1 MTINRNTKL
10 AIGAI
15 LALTALA
22 VIGGLIFR
30 GEYATTQGAT
40 RTFTINDN
48 FTSVRKVLVR
58 TDSAKQI
65 VTMGG
70 GSEFVSQ
77 QWQTVGADPGGTLR
91 DLIDDPNWR
100 LELHGTLKVLT
111 KDSYIGEHVIALE
124 QHVVITP
131 DSLVSEVHLK
141 EPTARLKKYDMTT
154 KFARDPQSGN
164 TVVDLSL
171 TQEILTHAP
180 WFAHGIADRRV
191 LASVEQ
197 TLANQEEAIR
207 KVIAENIGDVPI
219 FPLR

>member
-1 MTINRNTKL
+1 MAVSRNTKL
-10 AIGAI
+10 AVGAI
-15 LALTALA
+15 LGVTALA
-22 VIGGLIFR
+22 VVAGLLFR

-40 RTFTINDN
+40 RSFTINDN
-48 FTSVRKVLVR
+48 FTGVRKVLVR

-70 GSEFVSQ
+70 GSEFISQ
-77 QWQTVGADPGGTLR
+77 KWQTGGADVGSLR
-91 DLIDDPNWR
+91 ELVEDPNWR
-100 LELHGTLKVLT
+100 IELHGTLKVLT
-111 KDSYIGEHVIALE
+111 KDDYIGEHEITLD
-124 QHVVITP
+124 QHVVITS

-154 KFARDPQSGN
+154 KFGRDPQTDN

-171 TQEILTHAP
+171 TQEILTDAP

-191 LASVEQ
+191 LASVER
-197 TLANQEEAIR
+197 TLANQETAIQ
-207 KVIAENIGDVPI
+207 KVIADNIADVPL

>member
-15 LALTALA
+15 LTITVLA
-22 VIGGLIFR
+22 VVGGLLFR
-30 GEYATTQGAT
+30 GEYATTQGAA
-40 RTFTINDN
+40 RTFTI
-48 FTSVRKVLVR
+48 
-58 TDSAKQI
+58 
-65 VTMGG
+65 
-70 GSEFVSQ
+70 SEFVSQ

-131 DSLVSEVHLK
+131 DSLVSEVRLK
-141 EPTARLKKYDMTT
+141 EPTARLKNYDMTT
-154 KFARDPQSGN
+154 RFARDPQSGN

-191 LASVEQ
+191 LASVET

-207 KVIAENIGDVPI
+207 KVIAENIGNVPV

>member
-1 MTINRNTKL
+1 MAISRNTKL
-10 AIGAI
+10 AVGAI
-15 LALTALA
+15 LGVAALA
-22 VIGGLIFR
+22 VVGGLVFR

-40 RTFTINDN
+40 RSFKIDDN
-48 FTSVRKVLVR
+48 FTGVRKVLVR
-58 TDSAKQI
+58 TDAAKQI

-70 GSEFVSQ
+70 GSTFVSQ
-77 QWQTVGADPGGTLR
+77 DWQTVGGDPGGTLR
-91 DLIDDPNWR
+91 DLIEDPNWR

-111 KDSYIGEHVIALE
+111 KDEYIGEHEISLD
-124 QHVVITP
+124 QRVVITP

-154 KFARDPQSGN
+154 KFARDPQTGN

-171 TQEILTHAP
+171 TQEILTDAP

-191 LASVEQ
+191 LASVER
-197 TLANQEEAIR
+197 TLANQETAIR
-207 KVIAENIGDVPI
+207 KVIADNIADVPL

>member
-1 MTINRNTKL
+1 MAMSRNTKL
-10 AIGAI
+10 AIGVIVGVA
-15 LALTALA
+15 ALA
-22 VIGGLIFR
+22 VVGGLVFR

-40 RTFTINDN
+40 RSFRIDDN
-48 FTSVRKVLVR
+48 FTGVRKVLVR

-65 VTMGG
+65 VAMGG
-70 GSEFVSQ
+70 GSTFISQ
-77 QWQTVGADPGGTLR
+77 DWQTVGGDAGPLR
-91 DLIDDPNWR
+91 ELIEDPNWR

-111 KDSYIGEHVIALE
+111 KDEYIGEHEISLD
-124 QHVVITP
+124 QRVVITP

-154 KFARDPQSGN
+154 KFNRDPQSGN

-171 TQEILTHAP
+171 TQEILTDAP
-180 WFAHGIADRRV
+180 WFAHGIANRRV

-197 TLANQEEAIR
+197 TLANQEAAIR
-207 KVIAENIGDVPI
+207 KVIADNIADVPL

>member
-1 MTINRNTKL
+1 MVISRNTKW

-15 LALTALA
+15 LGLA
-22 VIGGLIFR
+22 AVAVAGGLLFR
-30 GEYATTQGAT
+30 GEYATTQSAQ
-40 RTFTINDN
+40 RQFRIDDN
-48 FTSVRKVLVR
+48 FTPVRKVLVR
-58 TDSAKQI
+58 TDAAKQI

-77 QWQTVGADPGGTLR
+77 DWQTIGG
-91 DLIDDPNWR
+91 DLEPARLLESNWR
-100 LELHGTLKVLT
+100 IELHGVLRVRT
-111 KDSYIGEHVIALE
+111 KDDYIGEHVIDLD

-141 EPTARLKKYDMTT
+141 EPTERLKKYDMTT
-154 KFARDPQSGN
+154 SFKRDPQGGA
-164 TVVDLSL
+164 TVVDLAL

-191 LASVEQ
+191 RASVER
-197 TLANQEEAIR
+197 TLENQETAIR
-207 KVIAENIGDVPI
+207 KVIADNIADVPV

>member
-1 MTINRNTKL
+1 MAINRNTKL

-15 LALTALA
+15 LAVTALA
-22 VIGGLIFR
+22 VGAGVLFR

-40 RTFTINDN
+40 RSFTIDDN
-48 FTSVRKVLVR
+48 FTGVRKVLVR
-58 TDSAKQI
+58 TDAAKQI

-77 QWQTVGADPGGTLR
+77 DWQTVGGDLGSNLR
-91 DLIDDPNWR
+91 GLIEDPNWR
-100 LELHGTLKVLT
+100 LELRGKLKVLT
-111 KDSYIGEHVIALE
+111 KDDYIGEHVITLD
-124 QHVVITP
+124 QHVIITP
-131 DSLVSEVHLK
+131 DSLVSEVHLM

-154 KFARDPQSGN
+154 QFGRDPQSGN
-164 TVVDLSL
+164 TVVDLAL
-171 TQEILTHAP
+171 TQEILTDAP

-207 KVIAENIGDVPI
+207 KVIAENIGDVPL